1 MTTIA
6 KPFLGNSPESI
17 ASATCIQL
25 SLTLCLWL
33 VQIQLLSDRNIHG
46 SREVHA
52 VNNEFDTIDD
62 DDDDNG
68 AIVPYMMVL

>member
-6 KPFLGNSPESI
+6 KPFSQKYPE
-17 ASATCIQL
+17 SATCIQL
-25 SLTLCLWL
+25 SLALCLWL

-52 VNNEFDTIDD
+52 VNNEFDTSDD
-62 DDDDNG
+62 DDDVNG